1 MSAALIVAIPSKGRL
16 QEQAQGFFA
25 RAGLNLV
32 SSRGARDYRGTIQ
45 GLADVEVAYLS
56 AAEIV
61 TQLAQGSVHF
71 GITGED
77 LVREMIPQAESRIV
91 LLEQL
96 GFGHAN
102 VVVAVPQAWI
112 DVRRMSDL
120 DDVATTFRL
129 RHDRKMRVA
138 TKYVNLTRSFFA
150 DHRISDYRIVESLGA
165 TEGAPAAGTAELIVD
180 ITTTGS
186 TLAANALK
194 IVDDGVMLRSQAT
207 LVAAKGAAWSEAAR
221 EAARRILD
229 RITAHDRAR
238 RFREVRTRFPACD
251 EAVLAQ
257 ARDSFGVA
265 APFGGP
271 TSSGMLTLHCPPEH
285 IHALADLLR
294 SRGAAAVSVSP
305 LEAVFTHENPLYAT
319 LERGLAAAAQ

>member
-1 MSAALIVAIPSKGRL
+1 MSALVIAVPSKGRL
-16 QEQAQGFFA
+16 QEQAQGYFA
-25 RAGLNLV
+25 RAGLKLV
-32 SSRGARDYRGTIQ
+32 QSRGAREYRGAVE
-45 GLADVEVAYLS
+45 GLNGVEIAYLS
-56 AAEIV
+56 ASEIV

-77 LVREMIPQAESRIV
+77 LVREMIPQAERKVV
-91 LLEQL
+91 LLQQL

-112 DVRRMSDL
+112 DVRKMADL
-120 DDVATTFRL
+120 DDVATAFRH

-138 TKYVNLTRSFFA
+138 TKYVNLTRGFFA

-194 IVDDGVMLRSQAT
+194 IVDDDVMLRSQAT
-207 LVAAKGAAWSEAAR
+207 LIASRGAEWSASAR
-221 EAARRILD
+221 DAARRMLD
-229 RITAHDRAR
+229 RITAHDRASA
-238 RFREVRTRFPACD
+238 FHEVRTRFAGCD
-251 EAVLAQ
+251 EALLAE
-257 ARDSFGVA
+257 ARERFGVV

-271 TSSGMLTLHCPPEH
+271 TSSGMLTLHCPPRQVH
-285 IHALADLLR
+285 GLADLLR
-294 SRGAAAVSVSP
+294 ERGAAAVSVAP
-305 LEAVFTHENPLYAT
+305 LESVFTHENPLNAT
-319 LERGLAAAAQ
+319 LEEAIGR